1 MEKKGYFIL
10 RKATIHNED
19 IKIISIDA
27 FDYTE
32 AILMSQKKWER
43 KEEINRCA
51 RTGETGADSRTVHP
65 FSPGQTETTNSTDN
79 SCAPC

>member
-32 AILMSQKKWER
+32 AILMSQKKIGEKGR
-43 KEEINRCA
+43 NKQMCENR
-51 RTGETGADSRTVHP
+51 RNRHR
-65 FSPGQTETTNSTDN
+65 
-79 SCAPC
+79 

>member
-27 FDYTE
+27 FGYTE
-32 AILMSQKKWER
+32 AILCHRKNGRER
-43 KEEINRCA
+43 KK
-51 RTGETGADSRTVHP
+51 
-65 FSPGQTETTNSTDN
+65 
-79 SCAPC
+79 